1 MMSKSVAYFQTL
13 ALVSLLA
20 LSTGQSLAQSS
31 PNSASAPNRTIADN
45 TAAGANADDSP
56 APTPE
61 SATPGLWTDPKHA
74 VRVIPQLKKGEKA
87 PELKAIDD
95 EMAKAKA
102 VVDEKAAKDKAEKEK
117 NDKTAKKEEAP
128 SVFDTDAAKAF
139 NASRSEPQYVWVRQ
153 PAAAKKAPLT
163 AAAAPDTYNQELS
176 DKIAANLQVPSTATL
191 VESSKAKYRYLITFD
206 LSKAGKISNLQM
218 EDKVGS
224 VVSSRLADDNE
235 HAQMLAALYSAIK
248 KCGTIKPPKSG
259 HAPWN
264 MLVSYDL
271 SSGKLFTAC
280 LSSQ

>member
-31 PNSASAPNRTIADN
+31 PNRATAPDN
-45 TAAGANADDSP
+45 AAAGAAADDSP

-74 VRVIPQLKKGEKA
+74 VRVVPQLKKGEKA

-102 VVDEKAAKDKAEKEK
+102 LADEKAAKEKAEKEK
-117 NDKTAKKEEAP
+117 SEKTTKKEEQP
-128 SVFDTDAAKAF
+128 SLFDTDAAKAF

-153 PAAAKKAPLT
+153 PAATKKVALT
-163 AAAAPDTYNQELS
+163 STATPDTYNQELS

-235 HAQMLAALYSAIK
+235 HAQMLAALYAAIK

-271 SSGKLFTAC
+271 STGKLFTAC